1 MEDGLRVFYTPR
13 DAYLEFTIT
22 CTHAPCS
29 PNGAGHNDEDVFD
42 GTQTFQQVRACV
54 AGLSNDNTPPRG
66 PAWVQLPLLGA
77 TVMQVGLSRFHSHY
91 LAASL
96 ALSGTLWAALQRQQ
110 GVCMHISGRLE

>member
-42 GTQTFQQVRACV
+42 GTQTFQQVRAWP
-54 AGLSNDNTPPRG
+54 AYPIATPRRG
-66 PAWVQLPLLGA
+66 
-77 TVMQVGLSRFHSHY
+77 R
-91 LAASL
+91 
-96 ALSGTLWAALQRQQ
+96 
-110 GVCMHISGRLE
+110 